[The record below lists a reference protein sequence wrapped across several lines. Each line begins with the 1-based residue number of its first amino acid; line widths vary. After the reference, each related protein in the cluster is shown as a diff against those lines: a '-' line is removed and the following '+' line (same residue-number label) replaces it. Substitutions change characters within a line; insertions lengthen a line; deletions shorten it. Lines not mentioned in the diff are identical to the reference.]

1 MSEGGQVALLNET
14 KINVGDFDMNIPRHI
29 LSPDETCHYCGLSLS
44 SLSRLRQEHDFP
56 QAIRLGKRRIGF
68 IKSDIDEWL
77 SQQRIELPVDTTPK
91 VKVKSPQ
98 TVEDLEKIHRRN
110 IKKLFNSQ

>member
-1 MSEGGQVALLNET
+1 MKLSATTIAHLNQIGKYADGNGLYLFVSKSKSKSWVYRYQVNQQRREM
-14 KINVGDFDMNIPRHI
+14 G
-29 LSPDETCHYCGLSLS
+29 
-44 SLSRLRQEHDFP
+44 
-56 QAIRLGKRRIGF
+56 LGKRRIGF

-98 TVEDLEKIHRRN
+98 TVQDLEKIHRRN